1 MGSLGVNTPLRWL
14 SQVKLPGIGGVMT
27 SGEFVVATP
36 IPSGLAMTLSKRSS
50 NVMSGVGELE
60 LKTNSTPWDWSED
73 RWQPVSTKKLQH
85 PTTKHQR
92 KFKHQME
99 KGGLNRL

>member
-27 SGEFVVATP
+27 SGEFVVTTP
-36 IPSGLAMTLSKRSS
+36 ISPGLAMTLSKRSS

-60 LKTNSTPWDWSED
+60 LNTNSTPWDWSED
-73 RWQPVSTKKLQH
+73 CWQPVRKAKLQN

-92 KFKHQME
+92 NFKHHRE
-99 KGGLNRL
+99 RAAR